1 MAKFLLTFERIT
13 PESAAEGDVAERG
26 VLAEGVSLRE
36 AFEHLWYAE
45 RGVEANEFPVDCP
58 RWLTGYETHRCFD
71 TGATANVS
79 LHFPE
84 SVTAASRRRIYRL
97 LTA

>member
-1 MAKFLLTFERIT
+1 MAVFTLTFERIT
-13 PESAAEGDVAERG
+13 PESAEQGDVAERG

-45 RGVEANEFPVDCP
+45 GGVEASEWPVQCP
-58 RWLTGYETHRCFD
+58 RWLTGYETHHCSD
-71 TGATANVS
+71 TGAIGNVS
-79 LHFPE
+79 MHFPE

-97 LTA
+97 LTS